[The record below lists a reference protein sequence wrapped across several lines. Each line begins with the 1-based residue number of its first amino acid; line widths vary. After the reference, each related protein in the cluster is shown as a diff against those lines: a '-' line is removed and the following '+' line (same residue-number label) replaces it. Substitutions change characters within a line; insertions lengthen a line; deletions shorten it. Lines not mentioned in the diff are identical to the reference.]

1 VPRENS
7 IANES
12 RIEMTQVAMNQI
24 ETGPE
29 TLTEKRADAIG
40 NALSWVLLGIL
51 AAMFAYA
58 YLTQLMLR

>member
-1 VPRENS
+1 
-7 IANES
+7 
-12 RIEMTQVAMNQI
+12 MTQVAMNQI